1 MLWPLCCA
9 EQAPV
14 LHMGSLVLSLGL
26 CAHLVSPSHTS
37 QLEHQLYPGTADEGQ
52 WSTRF
57 YLFSSYELQVIYST
71 AVGRVLQ

>member
-14 LHMGSLVLSLGL
+14 LHTGSLVLSLGL

-52 WSTRF
+52 TM